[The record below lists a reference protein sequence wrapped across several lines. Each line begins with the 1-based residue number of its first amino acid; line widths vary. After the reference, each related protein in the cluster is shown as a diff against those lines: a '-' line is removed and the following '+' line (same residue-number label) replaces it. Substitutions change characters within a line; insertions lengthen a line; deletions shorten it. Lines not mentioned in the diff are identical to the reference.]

1 MRKSLWIILT
11 ALLVAIGT
19 PSAHADSY
27 TADFTCT
34 TCEFLPS
41 APDVSFPSP
50 TTVQETWD
58 GITLDIPLLTGD
70 SPTDSY
76 TWTDSFEVSTAFVGG
91 EVSFVI
97 DDLTTGDVESI
108 TESYFGT
115 PLIDTG
121 DLSFAAVA
129 TPEPSSVVLMLLGIG
144 MLFVMRKRIGRG
156 LPQAS

>member
-1 MRKSLWIILT
+1 LWIILT

-41 APDVSFPSP
+41 APDVTFPPSSP
-50 TTVQETWD
+50 TVVETWD
-58 GITLDIPLLTGD
+58 GITLDITLLAGD

-76 TWTDSFEVSTAFVGG
+76 TWTDSFGLSAAFVGG
-91 EVSFVI
+91 EVSFTI
-97 DDLTTGDVESI
+97 DDLTTGDVESV
-108 TESYFGT
+108 TESYFAT

-121 DLSFAAVA
+121 DLSFAPVA
-129 TPEPSSVVLMLLGIG
+129 TPEPSSVVLMLLGLG